1 MFVYNIIIVTM
12 MIIQIVI
19 IIILFYRTLHQI
31 LNVNIVE
38 RLYFPEGN
46 RIWWENCKNLSDN

>member
-1 MFVYNIIIVTM
+1 MFAYNIIIVIM

-19 IIILFYRTLHQI
+19 NIILFYKNLHQI

-38 RLYFPEGN
+38 RLYFSEGN
-46 RIWWENCKNLSDN
+46 KIWWENYKKLSNN